1 MCAEVLAGG
10 ARSLV
15 LDLEGGSGFWSGSA
29 GDADYFGNR
38 LRTFS
43 PYGRVDISIDA
54 RPWRINL
61 VPMPQFVA
69 LSDGIW
75 PQLYWDTFN
84 TSGNHTGYRNAGFPV
99 PNEGTTP
106 EFLLDATAQI
116 LAPYGRPVIPI
127 GQGAAADP
135 QTWPRFTHR
144 AWELGQYEVS
154 VWRLGVTRDET
165 VGYLGVN
172 PPGPEPLAP
181 PPTATP
187 TSNVK
192 TATPTK
198 ANPFQPQPT
207 STRTPT
213 RTPTWTHTPAAASTN
228 TPTPIPTQ

>member
-1 MCAEVLAGG
+1 MAHQPCA
-10 ARSLV
+10 
-15 LDLEGGSGFWSGSA
+15 
-29 GDADYFGNR
+29 DAE
-38 LRTFS
+38 
-43 PYGRVDISIDA
+43 
-54 RPWRINL
+54 
-61 VPMPQFVA
+61 FVA

-84 TSGNHTGYRNAGFPV
+84 TSGNHTDIATPGFPV

-116 LAPYGRPVIPI
+116 LRRTGGRSFRS
-127 GQGAAADP
+127 GRGRQADP

-187 TSNVK
+187 TS
-192 TATPTK
+192 K
-198 ANPFQPQPT
+198 AGRDADEGNPFQQQPT
-207 STRTPT
+207 STRTADPQADAHSHADT
-213 RTPTWTHTPAAASTN
+213 ACVNEHTDA
-228 TPTPIPTQ
+228 IPHP